1 MLQKFKEKVC
11 VNKLCLLIQHI
22 VFNTYYK
29 LGVGTV
35 LAVLFGILYNLV
47 PEDSLA
53 ATIFITLHFGGFAII
68 LVIALIAIA
77 YAWIINPIR
86 GLIRKYGK

>member
-1 MLQKFKEKVC
+1 MFKKFKEKENCNKVC
-11 VNKLCLLIQHI
+11 EIFRHF

-29 LGVGTV
+29 LGLGVG
-35 LAVLFGILYNLV
+35 LAIVFGILTNFV

-53 ATIFITLHFGGFAII
+53 ATIFLSFHFGGFAII
-68 LVIALIAIA
+68 LIITLIAML

-86 GLIRKYGK
+86 GLKKKHGK